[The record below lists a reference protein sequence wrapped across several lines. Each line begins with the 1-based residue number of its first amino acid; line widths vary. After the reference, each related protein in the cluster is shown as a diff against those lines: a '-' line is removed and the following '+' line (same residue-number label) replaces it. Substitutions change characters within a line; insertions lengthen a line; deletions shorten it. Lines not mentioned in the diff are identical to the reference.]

1 MIGEILDM
9 RPDVPAYNEDGT
21 INMID
26 YYTKTPLL
34 SLMDTDEA
42 KGTEFFRNIRIG
54 MGYYAKDWT
63 LPTSGTVQY
72 NVNKIQ
78 HYIPL
83 PGMMEQKVSASVSKK

>member
-26 YYTKTPLL
+26 YYTKNPLL

-42 KGTEFFRNIRIG
+42 KGRNFSGTLGLEWDIIKGLTSFR
-54 MGYYAKDWT
+54 
-63 LPTSGTVQY
+63 TSGTVQY
-72 NVNKIQ
+72 NVNKYNTYTIAWYDGAEKFCQ
-78 HYIPL
+78 C
-83 PGMMEQKVSASVSKK
+83 Q